1 MHKII
6 NPINLIIRHQAPLA
20 QLVER
25 GTSNA
30 EVTGST
36 PLGGINVLSVMLE
49 MHIILLLDESKL

>member
-1 MHKII
+1 M
-6 NPINLIIRHQAPLA
+6 LRWQAPLA

-36 PLGGINVLSVMLE
+36 PLGGISSFVLLFLTWP
-49 MHIILLLDESKL
+49 IF